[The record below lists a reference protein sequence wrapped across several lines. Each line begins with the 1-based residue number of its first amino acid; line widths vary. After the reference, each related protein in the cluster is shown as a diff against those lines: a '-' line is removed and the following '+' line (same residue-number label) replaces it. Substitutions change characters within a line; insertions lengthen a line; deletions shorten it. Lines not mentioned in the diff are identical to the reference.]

1 MAPGAI
7 RTDILQYAMDQG
19 AYTEES
25 IAEMFPMKKIGIP
38 SDIARGVVFLVN
50 SPYCTGTTLT
60 IDGGLGAV

>member
-1 MAPGAI
+1 
-7 RTDILQYAMDQG
+7 MDQG